1 MHDDLR
7 RRALESGK
15 TTSNKA
21 KSKQSSRASSRHNST
36 PGSRV
41 SSRVQSRDASDDEG
55 DEGNLSDETNRRSAA
70 LTTILDFDADLSSS
84 INSIDALL
92 ESDDFNE
99 QATDVLKQELHDCI
113 DELLDR
119 KSSNKH
125 SREEALTTYVRILT
139 AHHIADTLFGRVP
152 DLLAAFSRSV
162 KAETTERETSLAL
175 RAAALTSITIED
187 DSLWEAVNSLVKR
200 TISDS
205 QSLPVKVA
213 AIHCLG
219 ICITFGGAGDEEI
232 METLTFLLEIASSD
246 GSFVNAE
253 DNADVVRAALQE
265 YGFLVTQVDDIETE
279 SEDAIE
285 VFMDQLDSSDI
296 GVQIAA
302 GENIALLYEKSFT
315 PLEEDES
322 PEDTEETA
330 TNSESDEEPAGD
342 SSLVKRYNAYHN
354 NFPIIEKV
362 TALAGLSTKAMSKK
376 DKKKLHQSFASIA
389 MTVENPKLGL
399 QTNNASK
406 MTVRV
411 HRTGEMKV
419 DRWWKLMRLNALRRL
434 LGGGFVNHYYEGNK
448 QLLDALPLILR
459 ETGESLG
466 LGSPRKAPPKATKG
480 RFRDN
485 RRFVSGQLAGE

>member
-15 TTSNKA
+15 TTSNRA
-21 KSKQSSRASSRHNST
+21 KSKQSSRASSRANST

-41 SSRVQSRDASDDEG
+41 GSRVQSRDASDDEG
-55 DEGNLSDETNRRSAA
+55 DEGNLSDDTNR
-70 LTTILDFDADLSSS
+70 S

-92 ESDDFNE
+92 DSDEFNE

-113 DELLDR
+113 EELLDR

-125 SREEALTTYVRILT
+125 SREDALTSYVRILT

-152 DLLAAFSRSV
+152 DLLGAFSRSI

-175 RAAALTSITIED
+175 RAVALTSITIED
-187 DSLWEAVNSLVKR
+187 DSLWENVGSLVRR
-200 TISDS
+200 TISDT
-205 QSLPVKVA
+205 QLLPVKVA
-213 AIHCLG
+213 AIHSLG
-219 ICITFGGAGDEEI
+219 ICVTFGGADEEEI
-232 METLTFLLEIASSD
+232 MENLTFLLEIASSD
-246 GSFVNAE
+246 GAFVNAE
-253 DNADVVRAALQE
+253 DSAEIVRAALQE

-285 VFMDQLDSSDI
+285 VFMDQLDSSDA

-342 SSLVKRYNAYHN
+342 PSLVKRYSAYHN

-362 TALAGLSTKAMSKK
+362 TALASLSTKAMNKK
-376 DKKKLHQSFASIA
+376 DKKNLHQSFASIA

-459 ETGESLG
+459 ETGEGPG
-466 LGSPRKAPPKATKG
+466 LGSPRKAAAKATKG
-480 RFRDN
+480 RFRDS
-485 RRFVSGQLAGE
+485 RRFVSGELAGE